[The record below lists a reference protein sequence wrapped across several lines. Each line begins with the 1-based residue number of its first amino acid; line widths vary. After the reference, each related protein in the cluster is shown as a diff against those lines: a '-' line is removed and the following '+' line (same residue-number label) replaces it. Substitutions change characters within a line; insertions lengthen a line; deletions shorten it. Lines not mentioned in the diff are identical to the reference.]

1 VVDDNYKRK
10 ATTDKEVLEYQLQSG
25 F

>member
-10 ATTDKEVLEYQLQSG
+10 ATTDKEVLEYQLQLG